1 MAETGT
7 HRPLHNTITV
17 DDLLHHFKDLC
28 YFILTQSN
36 RRNVKSRL
44 YDMVRLVI
52 LIYQSEHVSLQKITR
67 IYQCIHEMSY
77 ARTFS
82 KEHME
87 AIDSI
92 KFKILIRKLGQSTRQ
107 CMDPADYVYGV
118 LGLLKIKIPRMT
130 DPNAVWQRF
139 LSELDKMKALYPRG
153 KINRRAYSFD
163 LQKANNMRNVYF
175 DLL

>member
-1 MAETGT
+1 MALPFGEVRLMAETGT

-28 YFILTQSN
+28 YFLLTHCI
-36 RRNVKSRL
+36 RRRK
-44 YDMVRLVI
+44 I
-52 LIYQSEHVSLQKITR
+52 ATKHASLQKIAR
-67 IYQCIHEMSY
+67 IYQCIYEMSY

-87 AIDSI
+87 ASDSI
-92 KFKILIRKLGQSTRQ
+92 KFNILMRKLGYSTRQ

-118 LGLLKIKIPRMT
+118 LGLLQIKIPRMT

-139 LSELDKMKALYPRG
+139 LSELDKMKTLYPNIRR
-153 KINRRAYSFD
+153 INRRAYSFD
-163 LQKANNMRNVYF
+163 LQQANNMRDVYF